1 MVATILWPSIVA
13 AILPMS
19 LQEII
24 QRLPEIAVRLAKMTG
39 RQQRQVNSY
48 RACHSNPTVSL
59 MLDSC

>member
-19 LQEII
+19 LGEIVW
-24 QRLPEIAVRLAKMTG
+24 RLPEIVGHLAEMTG

-48 RACHSNPTVSL
+48 RACHPNPTVNL
-59 MLDSC
+59 VLDSC